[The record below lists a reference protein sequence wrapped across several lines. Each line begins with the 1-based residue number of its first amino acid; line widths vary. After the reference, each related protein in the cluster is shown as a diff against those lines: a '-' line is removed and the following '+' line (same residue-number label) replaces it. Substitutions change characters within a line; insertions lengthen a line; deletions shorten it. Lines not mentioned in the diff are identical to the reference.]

1 MRNKVVVH
9 YLDGRLVK
17 GYTNDFFP
25 NKESFHLSEDES
37 GEGHEV
43 SVSELKGIF
52 FVKSF
57 AGKPGERHREDVER
71 TGLGRKIRVDF
82 KDGETLIG
90 YTSGYSPGRAAF
102 FVFPAD
108 PESNNEKVFVV
119 AAAASAIGFV

>member
-25 NKESFHLSEDES
+25 NKESFHLSEEDS

-43 SVSELKGIF
+43 RVSELKGIF

-57 AGKPGERHREDVER
+57 AGSPGERHREDVDR

-119 AAAASAIGFV
+119 AAAASEIGFV